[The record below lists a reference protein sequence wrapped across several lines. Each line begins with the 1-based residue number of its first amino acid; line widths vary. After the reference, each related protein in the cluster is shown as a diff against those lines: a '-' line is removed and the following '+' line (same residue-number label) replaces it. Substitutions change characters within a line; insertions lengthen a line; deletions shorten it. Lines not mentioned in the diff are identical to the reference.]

1 MKNKATDSAISITK
15 YMYMFI
21 LSLSSP
27 VYLVEMLYFVVFVYC
42 DSTQPAELPW

>member
-1 MKNKATDSAISITK
+1 MKNIANDSAISITK

-27 VYLVEMLYFVVFVYC
+27 VYVVEMPYFAMFVYC